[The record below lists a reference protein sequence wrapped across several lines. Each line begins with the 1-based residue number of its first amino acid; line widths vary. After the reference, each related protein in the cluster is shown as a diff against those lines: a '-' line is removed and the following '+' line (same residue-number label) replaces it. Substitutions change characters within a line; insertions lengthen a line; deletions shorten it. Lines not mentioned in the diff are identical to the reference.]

1 MSKSSRDIEME
12 RTPKIGKGHG
22 LQAYAPQTHHTGL
35 DDPDATA
42 GLTPRRSRDSRPLI
56 VNLNLQ

>member
-1 MSKSSRDIEME
+1 ME

-22 LQAYAPQTHHTGL
+22 LQAYVPQTHHTGF
-35 DDPDATA
+35 DDPDTTA
-42 GLTPRRSRDSRPLI
+42 CLTPRRSRDSRPLI

>member
-1 MSKSSRDIEME
+1 ME
-12 RTPKIGKGHG
+12 RAPKIGKGHG
-22 LQAYAPQTHHTGL
+22 FQAHAPQTHHTGF

-42 GLTPRRSRDSRPLI
+42 GLTPRRSRDSGPLI